1 MGLFNRGQGASSL
14 ILDEARAFRAYLGDQ
29 LVWDGTM
36 DAFVPVPHILVSVTM
51 ADPMVSATAL
61 TVVPSI
67 SASAQVHEPLVSGTA
82 TVRPETAI
90 LVTGAVNAPDVSAD
104 ALIDVPAISVTAIAL
119 APTVSEAFD
128 ATVEAPFIQV
138 TAGMYSPQITVDY
151 ASTVP
156 IIAAFAEL
164 LAPLV
169 TATGTAVVNAPMIA
183 VTGTLPAPIVRG
195 ASAVAAPMIVVSA
208 TVYAPELRR
217 DAKVT
222 APLITA
228 TVTAFVPNVQGINF
242 QPQGMNLTSN
252 FTFKTTTPLIVAPM
266 AARAAL
272 PTSVVTANKLIMQN
286 PGPVRAAWIARITTY
301 SGDTVTGSIWNN
313 GILVSAGAAIANP
326 PFNRGAI
333 ISGQTAEFTV
343 AQGDG
348 VELRVRSGNANFDQ
362 SLVSPDVQLNIY
374 KADQPSAV
382 GTRTAAQTGITTW
395 ADLIPSSVPAGA
407 VMSGNAFVAQFSH
420 PEMLLAADLLTSSPY
435 AIAVR
440 ILVNGIDIGITG
452 TAGANDG
459 RLTAAG
465 RANIVAGDLVLV
477 QAQRTGGVGTLS
489 VNTGSS
495 WGIV

>member
-14 ILDEARAFRAYLGDQ
+14 ILDEARAFRAYLGEQ

-61 TVVPSI
+61 TVAPLI
-67 SASAQVHEPLVSGTA
+67 SASAQVHEPSVSGTA

-90 LVTGAVNAPDVSAD
+90 LVTGSVSAPDVSAD
-104 ALIDVPAISVTAIAL
+104 ALIAVPAISVTAIVL

-128 ATVEAPFIQV
+128 ATVEASFIQV
-138 TAGMYSPQITVDY
+138 TAGMYSPQITADY
-151 ASTVP
+151 AAAVP

-169 TATGTAVVNAPMIA
+169 TATGTAVVNAPTIA
-183 VTGTLPAPIVRG
+183 VTGTMSGSVVRG
-195 ASAVAAPMIVVSA
+195 SSVVAAPAIAVTASVL
-208 TVYAPELRR
+208 APELRR

-228 TVTAFVPNVQGINF
+228 TATAFVPDVQGINF
-242 QPQGMNLTSN
+242 QPQGMNLTAKQ
-252 FTFKTTTPLIVAPM
+252 TYQTTTPVIVAPM

-286 PGPVRAAWIARITTY
+286 PGPVRAAWIGQIETY
-301 SGDTVTGSIWNN
+301 SDNTVGFSVWNN
-313 GILVSAGAAIANP
+313 GTLITAAPLLYNP
-326 PFNRGAI
+326 PFRRGAK
-333 ISGQTAEFTV
+333 ISGQSTGFAV
-343 AQGDG
+343 AQGDA
-348 VELRVRSGNANFDQ
+348 VELRVRGGNSSFSQD
-362 SLVSPDVQLNIY
+362 LLSPDVQLNIY
-374 KADQPSAV
+374 KSDQLPAV
-382 GTRTAAQTGITTW
+382 ASRTTDQAAISTW

-420 PEMLLAADLLTSSPY
+420 PEMLLAADLTTSSPY

-440 ILVNGIDIGITG
+440 ILVNGVDIGITG

-465 RANIVAGDLVLV
+465 RANIVAGDLILV
-477 QAQRTGGVGTLS
+477 QAQRTGTVGT
-489 VNTGSS
+489 VTIKAGSS